1 MSSRFNNKYLFY
13 LLAGLVVIMLI
24 TVLIKI
30 PRENATLR
38 SRIAEFDTSA
48 VNKIII
54 YPKTLKT
61 GSFEFERSKNKWLVK
76 QGDIVSATQ
85 EGAVQNI
92 FGEVLNLKPQSL
104 AAVKKSQWKEFELTD
119 SLATRI
125 KFLDRKGKTLA
136 DLMVGKMSY
145 RQQDN
150 PYAGYGGNN
159 VQVTSYVRLY
169 NERNVYAVEGFI
181 SFTFNTKF
189 DDWRD
194 KTFIRSDKKDITKI
208 TFTYPADSSYTISK
222 NGNVWQI
229 AGQTADSARVAGY
242 INSLGLLYGQN
253 IKDNY
258 QPVMSPVYQMLVEGN
273 NLLNISVK
281 CYKNEDN
288 DEFIVNSSLN
298 PDVYFSSK
306 RKDIP
311 DRLFKPEGY
320 FLNKDKEVKK

>member
-1 MSSRFNNKYLFY
+1 MSNRFNNKKLIY
-13 LLAGLVVIMLI
+13 LLAGLIAILI
-24 TVLIKI
+24 ITILIKI
-30 PRENATLR
+30 PRENATLK
-38 SRIAEFDTSA
+38 SRIVDFDTSA

-54 YPKTLKT
+54 YPKTGKA
-61 GSFEFERSKNKWLVK
+61 GSFELERSNNKWVVK
-76 QGDIVSATQ
+76 QGNIISATQ

-104 AAVKKSQWKEFELTD
+104 AAVSKSQWKEFELTD

-125 KFLDRKGKTLA
+125 TFFDRKGKTLS

-145 RQQDN
+145 KQQDN
-150 PYAGYGGNN
+150 PYAGYNGNN
-159 VQVTSYVRLY
+159 VQVTSFVRLY
-169 NERNVYAVEGFI
+169 NEKKVYAVEGFI

-208 TFTYPADSSYTISK
+208 TFTYPADSSYTMSK

-242 INSLGLLYGQN
+242 LNSLGLLNGQN

-258 QPVMSPVYQMLVEGN
+258 QPVLLPVYQMLVEGN
-273 NLLNISVK
+273 NLLNILVK
-281 CYKNEDN
+281 CYKNGGN
-288 DEFIVNSSLN
+288 DEYIVNSNLN
-298 PDVYFSSK
+298 RDIYFSTK
-306 RKDIP
+306 KKDIP
-311 DRLFKPEGY
+311 ERLFKSAGY
-320 FLNKDKEVKK
+320 FLNKDKVVKK

>member
-1 MSSRFNNKYLFY
+1 MSSRFDNKKLFY
-13 LLAGLVVIMLI
+13 LLAGLIVILLI
-24 TVLIKI
+24 TFLIKI
-30 PRENATLR
+30 PRENSTLR
-38 SRIAEFDTSA
+38 SRIADFDTSA
-48 VNKIII
+48 VNKILI
-54 YPKTLKT
+54 YPKSGKG
-61 GSFEFERSKNKWLVK
+61 GSFEFERSYNKWVVK
-76 QGDIVSATQ
+76 QGNIVSATRA
-85 EGAVQNI
+85 GAAQNI

-104 AAVKKSQWKEFELTD
+104 AAVSKSKWKEFELTD

-125 KFLDRKGKTLA
+125 TFLDRKGKTLA

-159 VQVTSYVRLY
+159 VQVTSFVRLY
-169 NERNVYAVEGFI
+169 NEKNVYAVEGFI
-181 SFTFNTKF
+181 SFSFNTKF

-208 TFTYPADSSYTISK
+208 TFTYPADSSYTLSK

-229 AGQTADSARVAGY
+229 ADQTADSARVAGY

-258 QPVMSPVYQMLVEGN
+258 QPVLSPVYQMHIEGN

-281 CYKNEDN
+281 CYKNEGD
-288 DEFIVNSSLN
+288 DEYIVNSGLN
-298 PDVYFSSK
+298 PDVYFSTK
-306 RKDIP
+306 KKDIP
-311 DRLFKPEGY
+311 ERLFKPAGY
-320 FLNKDKEVKK
+320 FLNKDKGVKK

>member
-1 MSSRFNNKYLFY
+1 MSNRFNNKKLLY
-13 LLAGLVVIMLI
+13 LLAGLIAILLL
-24 TVLIKI
+24 TVLVKI
-30 PRENATLR
+30 PKENGTLKN
-38 SRIAEFDTSA
+38 RIVNFDTAA
-48 VNKIII
+48 VDEIII
-54 YPKTLKT
+54 YPKA
-61 GSFEFERSKNKWLVK
+61 GRESSFELERSNNKWVVK
-76 QGDIVSATQ
+76 QGNITSATQ

-104 AAVKKSQWKEFELTD
+104 ASVSKSQWKEFELTD

-125 KFLDRKGKTLA
+125 KFLDRKGRTLS

-145 RQQDN
+145 KQQDN

-169 NERNVYAVEGFI
+169 NEKNIYAVEGFI

-194 KTFIRSDKKDITKI
+194 KTFIRSDKKNMTKI
-208 TFTYPADSSYTISK
+208 TFNYPADSSYIMSR

-229 AGQTADSARVAGY
+229 AGQTADSVKVAGY
-242 INSLGLLYGQN
+242 LNSLQLLNGQN

-258 QPVMSPVYQMLVEGN
+258 QPVLSPVYQMLVEGN

-281 CYKNEDN
+281 CYIGEGN
-288 DEFIVNSSLN
+288 DEYVINSSLN
-298 PDVYFSSK
+298 PNVYFSTLK
-306 RKDIP
+306 KDIP
-311 DRLFKPEGY
+311 DKLFKPAGY
-320 FLNKDKEVKK
+320 FLTKEKGVKK

>member
-1 MSSRFNNKYLFY
+1 MSSRFDNKKLFY
-13 LLAGLVVIMLI
+13 LLAGLIAILLI
-24 TVLIKI
+24 TVLVKI
-30 PRENATLR
+30 PGENATLK
-38 SRIAEFDTSA
+38 SRIVDFDTLA
-48 VNKIII
+48 VSKIII
-54 YPKTLKT
+54 YPKTGKA
-61 GSFEFERSKNKWLVK
+61 GSFELERNNNKWVVK
-76 QGDIVSATQ
+76 QGNIVSATQ

-125 KFLDRKGKTLA
+125 IFLDRKGKTLA

-159 VQVTSYVRLY
+159 VQVTSFVRLY
-169 NERNVYAVEGFI
+169 NEKNVYAVEGFI

-208 TFTYPADSSYTISK
+208 TFTYPADSSYTMSN
-222 NGNVWQI
+222 NGNGWQI

-242 INSLGLLYGQN
+242 LNSLSLLNGQN

-258 QPVMSPVYQMLVEGN
+258 QPVLSPVYQMLVEGN

-281 CYKNEDN
+281 CYKNEGN
-288 DEFIVNSSLN
+288 DEYIVNSSLN
-298 PDVYFSSK
+298 PDVYFSTK
-306 RKDIP
+306 KKDIP
-311 DRLFKPEGY
+311 ERLFKPAGY
-320 FLNKDKEVKK
+320 FLNKDKGVKK